1 MYEFHIGTTFT
12 GTLTINAD
20 SSSDTLQGVL
30 TMVDTDITVNDLDD
44 GVENCGFAKPA
55 AADHQIVM
63 DADTKGRLLGGM
75 IKYVCITD
83 SKWVVSGHTIGD
95 GAIATPFT

>member
-1 MYEFHIGTTFT
+1 M
-12 GTLTINAD
+12 TLSPPIQA
-20 SSSDTLQGVL
+20 LG
-30 TMVDTDITVNDLDD
+30 
-44 GVENCGFAKPA
+44 G
-55 AADHQIVM
+55 
-63 DADTKGRLLGGM
+63 LLVFYVGLKLFSGGM